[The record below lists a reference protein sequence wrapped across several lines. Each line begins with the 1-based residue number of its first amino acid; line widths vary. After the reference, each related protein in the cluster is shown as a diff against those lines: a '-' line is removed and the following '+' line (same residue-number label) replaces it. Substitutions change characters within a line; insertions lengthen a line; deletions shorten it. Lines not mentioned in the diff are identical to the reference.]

1 MENDCRQTGGSRRKI
16 WLAIGIPVAVLL
28 VIAAWVGWGYLGG
41 SGLSEARWVYLPANV
56 SREEMRD
63 SLVSALGDDT
73 GAKVDRLWSVFGE
86 DQLPHG
92 AFRVEAGTSA
102 ARIYRRLSRGAQTP
116 VRVTFNNVRTM
127 RQLASRVASRME
139 FDDSGFLAAC
149 DSVLLAKGLKTPHYP
164 AAFFPDTYEFYWT
177 DSPVKVVKRLS
188 AEYDRF
194 WDDARRGR
202 AAALG
207 LTPVEVATVA
217 SIVEEETNNRAE
229 RGTVARLYLNRLKEG
244 MKLQADPTVKFA
256 VGDFSLRRILG
267 KHLATLS
274 PYNTYIY
281 KGLPP
286 GPIRIVDRATL
297 DAVLGAP
304 ANDYLYM
311 CAKEDFSGA
320 HNFTR
325 SYSEHLANARRYQA
339 ALNAKNIK

>member
-1 MENDCRQTGGSRRKI
+1 MEKDCRQTGGSRRKP
-16 WLAIGIPVAVLL
+16 WLAIGIPVAVML
-28 VIAAWVGWGYLGG
+28 VIAAWVAWGYLGG

-56 SREEMRD
+56 SREAMRD

-73 GAKVDRLWSVFGE
+73 GARVDRLWSVFGD

-92 AFRVEAGTSA
+92 AFRIEAGTSA
-102 ARIYRRLSRGAQTP
+102 ARVYRRLSRGAQTP

-139 FDDSGFLAAC
+139 FDDSEFLAAC
-149 DSVLLAKGLKTPHYP
+149 DSVLLPMGMKPPHYP

-177 DSPVKVVKRLS
+177 DGPAKVVGRLVG
-188 AEYDRF
+188 EY
-194 WDDARRGR
+194 GR
-202 AAALG
+202 YWNDTRCRQAAALG
-207 LTPVEVATVA
+207 LTPVEIATVA

-274 PYNTYIY
+274 PYNTYMY

-286 GPIRIVDRATL
+286 GPIRIVDRSTL

-311 CAKEDFSGA
+311 CAREDFSGT